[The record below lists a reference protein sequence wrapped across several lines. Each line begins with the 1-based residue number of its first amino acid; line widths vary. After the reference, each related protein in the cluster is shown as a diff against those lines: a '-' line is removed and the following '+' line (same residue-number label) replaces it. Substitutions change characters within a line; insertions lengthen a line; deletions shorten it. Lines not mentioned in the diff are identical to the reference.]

1 MKKLFFTVTNDLNY
15 DQRMI
20 RICTSLAK
28 NGFDVTLIGRLKK
41 NSQSSVNQ
49 LFKQVR
55 LSLFFTKGP
64 LFYIEMNIRLFFFL
78 LKKADII
85 CAIDLDTLPAGFW
98 AARLSK
104 KKIIY
109 DAHEYFTEV
118 PELVNR
124 PKIQKIWQWVEKK
137 FVPKVDGAYTVCE
150 SLQNIFSKKYNIQFE
165 TIRNVPF
172 ASQKISKV
180 ETKKDK
186 KIILYQGALNDGRGL
201 NEMILAMVHLND
213 YELWLAG
220 EGDLS
225 NYLREQSAKNEVE
238 DRVKFLGMILP
249 QNLPNLTTQADVGLN
264 LLENKGLNYY
274 YSLANK
280 TFDYIQ
286 AGIPALHMDFPEYQW
301 INKKY
306 QVGLLLENL
315 EVKTIVKAIEQ
326 IFKSAKHYSDLKSN
340 CKSAAKELTWE
351 NEEKKLIEFYK
362 KI

>member
-20 RICTSLAK
+20 RICSSLAK

-41 NSQSSVNQ
+41 ISQPSVNQ
-49 LFKQVR
+49 PFKQVR
-55 LSLFFTKGP
+55 LSLFFAKGP

-78 LKKADII
+78 LKKADVI
-85 CAIDLDTLPAGFW
+85 CAIDLDTLPAGYW

-124 PKIQKIWQWVEKK
+124 PRIQKIWLLIEKT

-150 SLQNIFSKKYNIQFE
+150 SLKNIFTEKYNKPFG

-172 ASQKISKV
+172 EAQNEAKLK
-180 ETKKDK
+180 TKNAK

-201 NEMILAMVHLND
+201 EEMILAMKKLKD

-249 QNLPNLTTQADVGLN
+249 QNLPALTKQVDVGLN

-286 AGIPALHMDFPEYQW
+286 AGIPALHMNFPEYQL
-301 INKKY
+301 INEKY
-306 QVGLLLENL
+306 QIGVLLEDLKVESIIN
-315 EVKTIVKAIEQ
+315 AIKQ
-326 IFKSAKHYSDLKSN
+326 IFESPEYYSDLQSN
-340 CKSAAKELTWE
+340 CKKAAKELTWE

-362 KI
+362 KL

>member
-1 MKKLFFTVTNDLNY
+1 MKKLFFTVSNDLNY

-20 RICTSLAK
+20 RICSSLAK
-28 NGFDVTLIGRLKK
+28 NDFDVTLIGRLKK
-41 NSQSSVNQ
+41 NSQPAVNQ
-49 LFKQVR
+49 QFRQVR
-55 LSLFFTKGP
+55 LSLFFEKG
-64 LFYIEMNIRLFFFL
+64 LFFYIELNIRLFFFL
-78 LKKADII
+78 LRKADLI
-85 CAIDLDTLPAGFW
+85 CAIDLDTLPAGYL

-124 PKIQKIWQWVEKK
+124 PKIQKIWVWIEKK

-150 SLQNIFSKKYNIQFE
+150 SLKTIFSKKYNNLFI

-172 ASQKISKV
+172 ENKN
-180 ETKKDK
+180 ETTLENKNEK

-201 NEMILAMVHLND
+201 EEMILAMKHLKD

-225 NYLREQSAKNEVE
+225 NHLREQSAKNEVE
-238 DRVKFLGMILP
+238 NRVKFLGMILP
-249 QNLPNLTTQADVGLN
+249 QNLPDITKQADVGLN

-286 AGIPALHMDFPEYQW
+286 AGIPALHMSFPEYQL
-301 INKKY
+301 INEKY
-306 QVGLLLENL
+306 QVGVLLEDLKVESILN
-315 EVKTIVKAIEQ
+315 AIGQ
-326 IFKSAKHYSDLKSN
+326 IFESPKYYADLKSN
-340 CKSAAKELTWE
+340 CKIAAKELTWE